1 MVRYA
6 FWSHPKPDMYTTLRS
21 LTAVLFLIT
30 TAIAQKP
37 DWTTPSEKSSYRAT
51 PNYADTMAYIRR
63 VAAAAPNQVK
73 IEPFGKT
80 GEGRTLYAVIV
91 SKDGISDPRAARAAK
106 RAIVL
111 VQNGIH
117 SGEIDGKDAS
127 LALLRDMVITKSR
140 ADLLNRA
147 VIVIIPVY
155 NIDGHERISKYNR
168 INQNGPEE
176 MGWRTTAINLNLNR
190 DYMKADAPET
200 RAFLKLWNQWL
211 PDFYF
216 DNHVTDGA
224 DYQYAITYGVD
235 TGPDVDPGIAKWLRE
250 SLFPYIDKAVTER
263 GQVIG
268 PFINLVDDTDPAKGI
283 TAGQS
288 VPRFSNGYTTI
299 QNRPGML
306 VEMHM
311 LKDYKTRVI
320 GNYELMRATI
330 EAINR
335 DADRLIALNRA
346 ADAATVEAGK
356 TGGEIV
362 LSVAPSAT
370 EPFEYKA
377 FKYNIEKSELTGT
390 NWIQYHNDQPV
401 TIMVPMQS
409 ALKTVKSVKLP
420 AGYIIPAQWTKII
433 DVLSAHGIA
442 MRKLTA
448 PLATEVEQYRCD
460 APNWQSRPFEG
471 RHTSSFSGVPMGD
484 VGFQPTSDKRGCKLS
499 KATVTYPAGSVIV
512 PTAQR
517 AAKVAAHFLEPE
529 GPDSAVAWGF
539 FDAIFEQKEY
549 GEGYVMEKV
558 ARDMLAKDPQLKAE
572 FEAKKAGDKAFAANP
587 FAIYN
592 WFYQRS
598 PWWDDRIGLYPVGR
612 LTRLPN

>member
-1 MVRYA
+1 MPA
-6 FWSHPKPDMYTTLRS
+6 MNLTLRS
-21 LTAVLFLIT
+21 FATFLFLAT
-30 TAIAQKP
+30 TCFAQKP
-37 DWTTPSEKSSYRAT
+37 DWTTPSEKSGYRTT
-51 PNYADTMAYIRR
+51 PDYADTMAYIRR
-63 VAAAAPNQVK
+63 VAAAVPKQVK

-80 GEGRTLYAVIV
+80 GEGRTLYTVIV
-91 SKDGISDPRAARAAK
+91 SKDRVITPTAARAAK

-117 SGEIDGKDAS
+117 AGEIDGKDAS
-127 LALLRDMVITKSR
+127 LALLRDMVITKTR
-140 ADLLNRA
+140 ADLLDRA

-176 MGWRTTAINLNLNR
+176 MGWRTTALNLNLNR

-200 RAFLKLWNQWL
+200 RAFLKLWNKWL

-235 TGPDVDPGIAKWLRE
+235 SGPDVDPGIAKWLRD
-250 SLFPYIDKAVTER
+250 SLFPYIDKTVTER

-268 PFINLVDDTDPAKGI
+268 PFINLVDDTDPSKGI

-311 LKDYKTRVI
+311 LKDYKTRVV

-335 DADRLIALNRA
+335 DADTLIALNRA
-346 ADAATVEAGK
+346 ADANTIVAGK
-356 TGGEIV
+356 NGDEIA
-362 LSVAPSAT
+362 LTVAPSKT
-370 EPFEYKA
+370 TPFDFKA
-377 FKYNIEKSELTGT
+377 FKYDIRKSEIAGT
-390 NWIQYHNDQPV
+390 NWIEYHNDQPV
-401 TIMVPMQS
+401 TISVPMQTN
-409 ALKTVKSVKLP
+409 LKVVKSVKLP
-420 AGYIIPAQWTKII
+420 AGYIVPAQWTRVI
-433 DVLSAHGIA
+433 DVLAAHGIA

-448 PLATEVEQYRCD
+448 PLTADVEQYRCD

-471 RHTSSFSGVPMGD
+471 RHTASFSGVPMGD
-484 VGFQPTSDKRGCKLS
+484 AGFQTTSDKRGCKLS
-499 KATVTYPAGSVIV
+499 RATVTYPAGSVIV
-512 PTAQR
+512 STAQR

-529 GPDSAVAWGF
+529 GPDSAVVWGF

-558 ARDMLAKDPQLKAE
+558 ARDMLAKDPQLKTE
-572 FEAKKAGDKAFAANP
+572 FEAKKASDKDFAANP

-598 PWWDDRIGLYPVGR
+598 PWWDDHIGLYPVGR
-612 LTRLPN
+612 LIALPPAAKRAR